1 MMANR
6 FQAWL
11 ERPWSLGW
19 RQIGGLQS
27 ACSDGTSR
35 FGSLSCIELH

>member
-11 ERPWSLGW
+11 EGPWSFGW
-19 RQIGGLQS
+19 RQIGALQR
-27 ACSDGTSR
+27 ACSDGLPR